1 MQSLGQMLGEGLAKV
16 RSYGG
21 LVWLTTALCLWPPS
35 SLLST
40 HDLLFLPLF
49 LPLCFLCWEMEDLL
63 CTVPQHLRDLSI
75 YSPLLSSTKLA
86 IEEEKSG
93 GHAPLREL
101 QPSLAPVPCPG
112 S

>member
-21 LVWLTTALCLWPPS
+21 LVWLTMTLCLWPPS

-63 CTVPQHLRDLSI
+63 CTVPQNLRDLSI

-93 GHAPLREL
+93 GHAPLRATA
-101 QPSLAPVPCPG
+101 QPGAPVPCPG